1 MNDLRTKYFRTQTIN
16 KMYKNCDITHR
27 CVGVDPPRAAPGL
40 PIPPT
45 LLLLRWRA
53 AERALVSDED
63 EEDCEDD
70 DQEDE
75 DNLDAKPFLPHLLL
89 LTQRCY
95 FGDLALFLDEDDYD
109 DDDEDRDENDDG
121 DDPPLLTWSCHRAAA
136 TMKPAQIPKP
146 PFFMLLE
153 AVHIL

>member
-1 MNDLRTKYFRTQTIN
+1 MALTQKIN

-53 AERALVSDED
+53 AERALVSDE

-89 LTQRCY
+89 LTQETWPFSWMMMMMMRRRTRIVMKMAMVMT
-95 FGDLALFLDEDDYD
+95 LLFLH
-109 DDDEDRDENDDG
+109 G
-121 DDPPLLTWSCHRAAA
+121 VATVLLL
-136 TMKPAQIPKP
+136 Q
-146 PFFMLLE
+146 
-153 AVHIL
+153 

>member
-1 MNDLRTKYFRTQTIN
+1 
-16 KMYKNCDITHR
+16 MYGRDITHR

-63 EEDCEDD
+63 CEDD

-75 DNLDAKPFLPHLLL
+75 DDLDAKPFLPHLLL

-95 FGDLALFLDEDDYD
+95 FGDLALFLDEDD
-109 DDDEDRDENDDG
+109 DDDEEEEDQEDEDNLDAK
-121 DDPPLLTWSCHRAAA
+121 PFLPHLLLLTQETWPFSWMRMMMMMRRRIVMKMTMVMTLLFLHGVA
-136 TMKPAQIPKP
+136 TV
-146 PFFMLLE
+146 LL
-153 AVHIL
+153 LQ